1 MTQGFAKITPVSF
14 LAYCCVLL
22 PQREELVKI
31 FLGESE
37 IHLHVVVLFKNEK
50 KKLFHSYRFHYLFSI
65 SSNNSPSPEQ
75 QLHFKRKPTK
85 AFRKPV
91 SATFCACSCQGLISC
106 VIRCLFNRILS
117 MI

>member
-50 KKLFHSYRFHYLFSI
+50 KNYFIAIGFIIYLVSHPI
-65 SSNNSPSPEQ
+65 IHLALNNNSTSKENPQKHSENQ
-75 QLHFKRKPTK
+75 
-85 AFRKPV
+85 
-91 SATFCACSCQGLISC
+91 
-106 VIRCLFNRILS
+106 
-117 MI
+117 